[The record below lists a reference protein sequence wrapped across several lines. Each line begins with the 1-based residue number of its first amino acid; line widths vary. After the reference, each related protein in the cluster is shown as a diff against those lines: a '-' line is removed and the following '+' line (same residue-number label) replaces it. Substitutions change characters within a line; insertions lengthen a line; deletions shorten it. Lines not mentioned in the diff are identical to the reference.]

1 MNQKLVAEHLA
12 YLRKSHA
19 WTQEEL
25 AEKLLLSRQAV
36 SHWECGESMPDIEAL
51 LKLSKLYNVSIN
63 KILEPEILT
72 EKLDNFELLH
82 TLAPEDAEYLSE
94 VVSTETLVKA
104 YMATAPENAKW
115 LEENLKSIDF
125 PMERAKIGR
134 VSISDVE
141 TAQKEI
147 VSVLNL
153 YMGKMDIKEEKK

>member
-1 MNQKLVAEHLA
+1 
-12 YLRKSHA
+12 
-19 WTQEEL
+19 
-25 AEKLLLSRQAV
+25 
-36 SHWECGESMPDIEAL
+36 MPDIEAL

-82 TLAPEDAEYLSE
+82 TLAPEAAEYLSE

-153 YMGKMDIKEEKK
+153 YMRKT